1 MSSEVYQRLQ
11 WDFMGKRWPA
21 FLGYAAIS
29 IFGVYVQYAF
39 LPEKVAGLTKVLST
53 RSVSPNEP
61 LFSNVWKNIVGN
73 ESVGGLIVVLIGA
86 YVLISAVD
94 LAERNIE
101 MAFLPQHL
109 EHCRTVLFKQLVQR
123 YREEYDDVPSAEVI
137 ARVLSVSKIFVYQSE
152 YIIGTLFPYVIGLI
166 VVIVYSFR
174 KNKTVGAVITASLVL
189 SLGAAFLWGV
199 EIANTSKKR
208 EGVFVNMVEKM
219 NNSFTNLLNVYVNN
233 KEKDTIAENQTLND
247 EHTQFFKKE
256 MAVTR
261 NSSFTTTAISIVG
274 FASLLIVGFHLVRK
288 QKIKSFDLAAIS
300 TLYIMY
306 MSWSLKILD
315 GLPYIFRR
323 VGIWMQNMPFVENL
337 FNRTH
342 DASHY
347 ATIRDGSVSVA
358 NLSFEYPS
366 AADKPVLRDITL
378 NIQQGERVAIVG
390 RSGSGKTTL
399 MKLLVGL
406 YKPTSGTIR
415 IGGANIKNV
424 DKTALRQQVAYINQ
438 RTILSND
445 TILDNIRYG
454 NDASRQEV
462 ESMLDTYDLRAVFSD
477 IQGSIDAEAGVRGAN
492 LSLGMAK
499 TVIVLRGLLRKG
511 VKVYLFDEPVAGL
524 DAQTRRK
531 IMNMITTE
539 CKGKTV
545 ICVTHLEA
553 IKSFVDRVIQIN
565 P

>member
-53 RSVSPNEP
+53 HKVSPDEP
-61 LFSNVWKNIVGN
+61 LFSNVWKNITGN

-101 MAFLPQHL
+101 MAFLPQHM

-219 NNSFTNLLNVYVNN
+219 NNSFTNLMNVYVNN

-256 MAVTR
+256 LAVTR
-261 NSSFTTTAISIVG
+261 NSSFTTTAISIAG

-347 ATIRDGSVSVA
+347 ATIRDGSVSVT

-424 DKTALRQQVAYINQ
+424 DKTALRKQVAYVNQ

-454 NDASRQEV
+454 NDASRQDV
-462 ESMLDTYDLRAVFSD
+462 ESMLNTYDLRAVFSD
-477 IQGSIDAEAGVRGAN
+477 IQGGIDAEAGVRGAN

-531 IMNMITTE
+531 IMNMIAAE

>member
-11 WDFMGKRWPA
+11 WDFMAKKWPA
-21 FLGYAAIS
+21 FLGYATIS

-53 RSVSPNEP
+53 TRVSPDEP
-61 LFSNVWKNIVGN
+61 LFSNIWKNIVGN
-73 ESVGGLIVVLIGA
+73 ESVGGLLVVLIGA

-101 MAFLPQHL
+101 MSFLPQHL
-109 EHCRTVLFKQLVQR
+109 EHCRTILFKHLIER

-152 YIIGTLFPYVIGLI
+152 YIIGTLFPYLVGLL
-166 VVIVYSFR
+166 VVIIYSFR

-219 NNSFTNLLNVYVNN
+219 NNSFTNLMNVYVNN
-233 KEKDTIAENQTLND
+233 KEKDTIAENQTLNN
-247 EHTQFFKKE
+247 EHTRFFKKE
-256 MAVTR
+256 LAVTR
-261 NSSFTTTAISIVG
+261 NSSFTTTAISIAG
-274 FASLLIVGFHLVRK
+274 FASLMIVGFHLVRK

-315 GLPYIFRR
+315 NLPYIFRR

-342 DASHY
+342 DAAHK

-366 AADKPVLRDITL
+366 AADKPVLRDMNLDIR
-378 NIQQGERVAIVG
+378 QGERVAIVG

-424 DKTALRQQVAYINQ
+424 DKTALRQKVAYINQ
-438 RTILSND
+438 RTTLSND

-477 IQGSIDAEAGVRGAN
+477 IQGGIDAEAGVRGAN

-531 IMNMITTE
+531 IMNMITAE

>member
-11 WDFMGKRWPA
+11 WDFMGKRWAA

-101 MAFLPQHL
+101 MAFLPQHM

-166 VVIVYSFR
+166 VVVVYSFR
-174 KNKTVGAVITASLVL
+174 KNKTVGAVITTSLVL
-189 SLGAAFLWGV
+189 SLGTAFLWGAK
-199 EIANTSKKR
+199 IANTSKKR

-219 NNSFTNLLNVYVNN
+219 NNSFTNLMNVYVNN

-247 EHTQFFKKE
+247 EQTLMFQKE
-256 MAVTR
+256 LAVTR

-342 DASHY
+342 DAAHY

-438 RTILSND
+438 RTTLSND

-462 ESMLDTYDLRAVFSD
+462 ASMLDTYDLRAVFSD
-477 IQGSIDAEAGVRGAN
+477 IQGGIDAEAGVRGAN

-524 DAQTRRK
+524 DALTRRK
-531 IMNMITTE
+531 IMNMIAAE

-545 ICVTHLEA
+545 ICVTHSEA

>member
-1 MSSEVYQRLQ
+1 M
-11 WDFMGKRWPA
+11 
-21 FLGYAAIS
+21 GYAAIS

-53 RSVSPNEP
+53 HKVSPDEP
-61 LFSNVWKNIVGN
+61 LFSNVWKNITGN

-101 MAFLPQHL
+101 MAFLPQHM

-219 NNSFTNLLNVYVNN
+219 NNSFTNLMNVYVNN

-256 MAVTR
+256 LAVTR
-261 NSSFTTTAISIVG
+261 NSSFTTTAISIAG

-347 ATIRDGSVSVA
+347 ATIRDGSVSVT

-424 DKTALRQQVAYINQ
+424 DKTALRKQVAYVNQ

-454 NDASRQEV
+454 NDASRQDV
-462 ESMLDTYDLRAVFSD
+462 ESMLNTYDLRAVFSD
-477 IQGSIDAEAGVRGAN
+477 IQGGIDAEAGVRGAN

-531 IMNMITTE
+531 IMNMIAAE